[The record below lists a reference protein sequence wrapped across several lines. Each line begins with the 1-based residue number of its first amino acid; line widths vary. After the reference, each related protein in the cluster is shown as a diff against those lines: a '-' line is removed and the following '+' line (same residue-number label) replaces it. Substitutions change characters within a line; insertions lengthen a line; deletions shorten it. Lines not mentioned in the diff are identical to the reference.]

1 MKKLKKLI
9 LTNMLISA
17 LITTLSCEKEKNTKV
32 VSTGSS
38 EYDVIPDNVIW
49 DMDVN
54 ITSENDLRAK
64 FKGGYVV
71 RENIGNSK
79 YSVSRIDSGLV
90 IEFFEKNKNT
100 GKLESV
106 KGTINDLS
114 EVFTA
119 IDSVVFRSTKGYT
132 LFTDTLVWN
141 RKLAQ
146 ISSECDVVMIK
157 DNRDTLYGSGFITD
171 DKFYSYEITRPRGK
185 TFIEGS
191 EKIK

>member
-1 MKKLKKLI
+1 
-9 LTNMLISA
+9 MLISA